1 MQKWFSKLSDP
12 EDITQL
18 KNSAMMLKNSFDVE
32 LGNGRLRTD
41 LILVVLSFN
50 ATNIANHFK
59 TLPFEILHCFCSLK
73 RVTLAVLKMWIFWGR
88 KALCGMLR
96 LEVNKVEECHHF
108 PLLLCLLA

>member
-1 MQKWFSKLSDP
+1 
-12 EDITQL
+12 
-18 KNSAMMLKNSFDVE
+18 MMLKNSSDVE

-50 ATNIANHFK
+50 EMNIAI
-59 TLPFEILHCFCSLK
+59 ILKRCRLKSFTVSVLSRGLK
-73 RVTLAVLKMWIFWGR
+73 RVSLAVLKMWIFWGR